1 MCRSIRVLFHFEPPA
16 TEDEIHAA
24 ALQYVR
30 KVSGTRKP
38 ARGNQA
44 KFDAAVEAIAQVTRD
59 LVHGLEPHG
68 PPKRREVEL
77 VKAKK
82 RFAARAARATTPAAP
97 AASAAREASPA
108 DET

>member
-16 TEDEIHAA
+16 TEDEIRAA

-59 LVHGLEPHG
+59 LVRGLEPHG
-68 PPKRREVEL
+68 PPKRRELEL

-82 RFAARAARATTPAAP
+82 RFAARAARATPAAP
-97 AASAAREASPA
+97 DGGGGERHEP
-108 DET
+108 